1 MGFGSGATGRIHI
14 AAKEKRGKDGMNLL
28 IVDDERMETEI
39 IEKLIDRE
47 RFPCAGVY
55 TAQNMEDAVRILRK
69 YPVGIMLCDIEMPQG
84 SGLELTKWVREN
96 GMDVEVIFLTG
107 HAEFTYATEALRL
120 GAVDYLLKPVEQEQ
134 FSSVLDAVL
143 EKMERP
149 RRKAVVVSTKEG
161 PRRLLLDQILY
172 VERAGRRLRYYCID
186 GTVDSVSLRVPFH
199 KAVESLLGDSRFCQC
214 GSSFAFNF
222 QHIMGVNAH
231 MVLLDN
237 GKTVAIPRT
246 SAAAFKTAWGRFWLE
261 EEDG

>member
-1 MGFGSGATGRIHI
+1 MNI
-14 AAKEKRGKDGMNLL
+14 A
-28 IVDDERMETEI
+28 VCDDESQQLQQAVELMQAYLHSHPALSGQIHPFESGQELLSKVENSGGFDLYILDIIMPELNGIQTGIRLRELGAGGEI
-39 IEKLIDRE
+39 I
-47 RFPCAGVY
+47 Y
-55 TAQNMEDAVRILRK
+55 
-69 YPVGIMLCDIEMPQG
+69 
-84 SGLELTKWVREN
+84 LTTST
-96 GMDVEVIFLTG
+96 D
-107 HAEFTYATEALRL
+107 Y
-120 GAVDYLLKPVEQEQ
+120 AVDSYTVQAFFYLLKPVEQEQ

-222 QHIMGVNAH
+222 RHIMGVNAH